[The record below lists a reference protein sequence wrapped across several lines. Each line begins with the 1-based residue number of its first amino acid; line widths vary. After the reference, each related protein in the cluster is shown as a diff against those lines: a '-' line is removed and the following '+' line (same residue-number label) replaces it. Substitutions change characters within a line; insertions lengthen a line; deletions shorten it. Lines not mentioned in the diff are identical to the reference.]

1 MSPSKQAAAADTR
14 DEGAAV
20 TADPIALPLREGED
34 PWTDQESAQIR
45 SELESDVDRL
55 RLELATS
62 EVDLAGLM
70 RDYGAGAGDDSA
82 DTGGKVLERE
92 QELTLTHNSQML
104 LAQSE
109 RALDRL
115 NNGVYGRCEVC
126 EEPIGKSRLQAFPRA
141 TLCVTC
147 KQKQERR

>member
-1 MSPSKQAAAADTR
+1 MSASKQAAAGETLNQDSDAT
-14 DEGAAV
+14 GHV
-20 TADPIALPLREGED
+20 GVLPVREGED
-34 PWTDQESAQIR
+34 PWTEDEAAQVR
-45 SELESDVDRL
+45 SELESDVARL
-55 RLELATS
+55 RAELAAS

-70 RDYGAGAGDDSA
+70 RDYGGGAGDDSA

-115 NNGVYGRCEVC
+115 DNGSYGRCEVC
-126 EEPIGKSRLQAFPRA
+126 DQPIGKLRLQAFPRA

>member
-1 MSPSKQAAAADTR
+1 MSASNQAAGHTLNEDP
-14 DEGAAV
+14 AV
-20 TADPIALPLREGED
+20 RAGSGALPVREGED
-34 PWTDQESAQIR
+34 AWTEEEAAQVR
-45 SELESDVDRL
+45 AELESDVSRI
-55 RLELATS
+55 RAELEAS
-62 EVDLAGLM
+62 QVDLDGLM
-70 RDYGAGAGDDSA
+70 RDYGGGAGDDSA

-115 NNGVYGRCEVC
+115 ANGSYGRCEAC
-126 EEPIGKSRLQAFPRA
+126 DQPIGKLRLQAFPRA

>member
-1 MSPSKQAAAADTR
+1 MSASKQAATGTLPVR
-14 DEGAAV
+14 D
-20 TADPIALPLREGED
+20 GED
-34 PWTDQESAQIR
+34 PWTDEETAEVR
-45 SELESDVDRL
+45 AELESDVARI
-55 RLELATS
+55 RAELVAS
-62 EVDLAGLM
+62 QVDLDGLM
-70 RDYGAGAGDDSA
+70 QDYGGGSGDDSA

-115 NNGVYGRCEVC
+115 DNDSYGRCEAC
-126 EEPIGKSRLQAFPRA
+126 DQPIGKQRLQAFPRA
-141 TLCVTC
+141 TLCVSC